1 MKKMLLLWLMALVV
15 TTTAFAGEKDDDE
28 GGMGK
33 WAKSYAPV
41 ADAQDMGAIRLA
53 QGGEGSVYVSSKWNT
68 AFTFGEAN
76 VPAPEIA
83 TSSAILKYDKD
94 GKERWGVALSGD
106 VEVTCMTA
114 DEDGTLYAAGC
125 YMDGMTVIDA
135 TENATSIEGAEP
147 SDISSSYCGF
157 VLKIAADGSLVAYQK
172 FVPEVNAQVA
182 AESEM
187 YDPMYLALDPLTV
200 TPTKIQLD
208 GDKVCVAATYMGD
221 VQALNWPGAYVYSE
235 EMGFRIDVPSKG
247 VFTLDASDLSNP
259 QSILVV
265 QQTGTMTTGVQS
277 EPVAL
282 TFVATGG
289 NFGVAFIGYGDLTT
303 TTGTGD
309 TKGIS
314 FATGESGELEYG
326 MGMVMVSGG
335 AQMNKYFHK
344 EAVNVPWGAHFNL
357 AASTLVDGVGY
368 MAGTYNGQLPIDQSY
383 NYDHNYAFIT
393 AFDMDQ
399 GTIKW
404 TKAFAEAD
412 TTVTMLVTGEEIHLA
427 TKKGV
432 RTIDP
437 ATGTVMADKETGE
450 SLNTE
455 LIISAAASWEDEYAS
470 IAMQDKNYINVIT
483 MNMGDDHGGGH
494 GGNGKLPGFWE
505 NSFEPIPSDQVS
517 DLQGVHTTTSLDGS
531 VYVSSTYNKSLSV
544 AGNPLPETEGLV
556 SSMIV
561 RYDNMGQEQWG
572 IAMLGKAEVTAMT
585 TDIDGALY
593 VTGTFQDQ
601 VRCIGTGKL
610 NEITI
615 EQEEAFYAYGDVQ
628 PTISAFVAKVSKEG
642 VFEKV
647 EVFNT
652 ATNEDVNTSFMYISD
667 PDYPIHI
674 TPSNIQVK
682 DDKVYVLASYQGD
695 VARLGWEG
703 SYAFLY
709 EFMYSDG
716 LAYGLMQLDKA
727 DLGNPVSVAY
737 LKTNGII
744 IDDQTSPV
752 ACNFLVDHGIIMPF
766 VASGD
771 VTLVTFNGSK
781 DFSFEKDDEGNHEY
795 GIVVAEIGSELK
807 ATELHVA
814 KNDLWSPTG
823 SYSIAQIVAP
833 DHDGTVLVGGTFY
846 GQFWFDKNVNVEHK
860 TAFMTAFHRGEPQWS
875 VISPDE
881 SEGVSM
887 MAGQLNG
894 VDGVIVSTSTGTNLV
909 NVDGS
914 INKNWSSSM
923 VYEFSQICQ
932 AAASY
937 VSLDGNRVVVGGYFN
952 GAEAHNEYETGIE
965 NVPAANK
972 QARNAARYNMA
983 GQRVDASYKGIV
995 ITDGK
1000 KYLQR

>member
-1 MKKMLLLWLMALVV
+1 MKKMLLLWLMALVA
-15 TTTAFAGEKDDDE
+15 TTTAFAGEKDDDG

-41 ADAQDMGAIRLA
+41 ADGEDMGAIRLA
-53 QGGEGSVYVSSKWNT
+53 QGGDGSVYVSSKWNT

-94 GKERWGVALSGD
+94 GKERWGIALSGD

-135 TENATSIEGAEP
+135 KENATSIEGAEP

-157 VLKIAADGSLVAYQK
+157 VLKISAEGTLVAYQK
-172 FVPEVNAQVA
+172 FVPEVNAQVL
-182 AESEM
+182 EDNDNSN
-187 YDPMYLALDPLTV
+187 PMYLALDPLTV

-208 GDKVCVAATYMGD
+208 GDKVCVAANYLGD
-221 VQALNWPGAYVYSE
+221 VIALNWPGAYVYSE
-235 EMGFRIDVPSKG
+235 EMFCRIDVPSKG

-303 TTGTGD
+303 TTATGD
-309 TKGIS
+309 TKNIS

-335 AQMNKYFHK
+335 AQMNKYFRK
-344 EAVNVPWGAHFNL
+344 EAVNVPWGAHFGL
-357 AASTLVDGVGY
+357 AASELVDGVVY

-393 AFDMDQ
+393 AFDMKE
-399 GTIKW
+399 GTAKW

-427 TKKGV
+427 TMKGV
-432 RTIDP
+432 YDIET
-437 ATGTVMADKETGE
+437 ATGNLDGD
-450 SLNTE
+450 LNTD
-455 LIISAAASWEDEYAS
+455 LLLSAAAGWEDEYAS
-470 IAMQDKNYINVIT
+470 IAMQDKNYINVIA
-483 MNMGDDHGGGH
+483 MNMGDDEHGGG
-494 GGNGKLPGFWE
+494 GMLPGFWE

-517 DLQGVHTTTSLDGS
+517 DLQGVHTTASLDGS

-544 AGNPLPETEGLV
+544 AGNPMPETEGLV

-593 VTGTFQDQ
+593 VTGTFQDK
-601 VRCIGTGKL
+601 VRCIGTGKN

-615 EQEEAFYAYGDVQ
+615 TQEDAS
-628 PTISAFVAKVSKEG
+628 TISAFVAKVSKDG

-652 ATNEDVNTSFMYISD
+652 AANEEIASSD
-667 PDYPIHI
+667 FPFYLPDFDYPIHI
-674 TPSNIQVK
+674 TPNNIQVK
-682 DDKVYVLASYQGD
+682 DDKVYVSASYQGD
-695 VARLGWEG
+695 VEKLLWKG
-703 SYAFLY
+703 SYNLLDYGDGFTVY
-709 EFMYSDG
+709 TDG
-716 LAYGLMQLDKA
+716 LAYGLMQLNKA
-727 DLGNPVSVAY
+727 DLSNPVSVAY
-737 LKTNGII
+737 VKTKDVADG
-744 IDDQTSPV
+744 QTSPV
-752 ACNFLVDHGIIMPF
+752 ACNFLVDHGIFMPF

-781 DFSFEKDDEGNHEY
+781 DFSFEKDDMGNHEY
-795 GIVVAEIGSELK
+795 GVVVAEIGSELK
-807 ATELHVA
+807 TTELHVA
-814 KNDLWSPTG
+814 KNDLPSPTG
-823 SYSIAQIVAP
+823 YYNILPMVVP
-833 DHDGTVLVGGTFY
+833 NHDGIVYISGTFY
-846 GQFWFDKNVNVEHK
+846 GNFWFDPLVSVKQKTPFVVAYDRGSLNWYNVMQGSEDNEAVSLLAGQYK
-860 TAFMTAFHRGEPQWS
+860 DF
-875 VISPDE
+875 
-881 SEGVSM
+881 EGVVAST
-887 MAGQLNG
+887 ASGTKLLNSSNG
-894 VDGVIVSTSTGTNLV
+894 TFNSGWSTDKV
-909 NVDGS
+909 F
-914 INKNWSSSM
+914 
-923 VYEFSQICQ
+923 EFSQIRK

-937 VSLDGNRVVVGGYFN
+937 VYLDGNRVYVGGYFD
-952 GAEAHNEYETGIE
+952 GSEAHNEYVTGIE

-983 GQRVDASYKGIV
+983 GQRVGADYKGIV
-995 ITDGK
+995 IVGGK

>member
-1 MKKMLLLWLMALVV
+1 MKKMLLLWLMALVA
-15 TTTAFAGEKDDDE
+15 TTSAFAGEKDDDG

-53 QGGEGSVYVSSKWNT
+53 QGGEGSVYVSSKWNA

-94 GKERWGVALSGD
+94 GNERWGIALSGD

-114 DEDGTLYAAGC
+114 DEDGTLYAAG
-125 YMDGMTVIDA
+125 YFSDGVTLTGADGTTATIDA
-135 TENATSIEGAEP
+135 QSMTSAFVVK
-147 SDISSSYCGF
+147 IS
-157 VLKIAADGSLVAYQK
+157 ADGSVAK
-172 FVPEVNAQVA
+172 TKVFTPAG
-182 AESEM
+182 
-187 YDPMYLALDPLTV
+187 DPDITTSDFPFYIGDDDPLS
-200 TPTKIQLD
+200 IQPMTIKLD
-208 GDKVCVAATYMGD
+208 GDKLYMSANYKGDVADLGWEGAYWCADYMMYFDNRSYGLCSMNKSDLGGASNVAYVQATGVPDMQTFPEGFGFMVKDGAVGVAFFGNGNLTLTTGSGDTSEWNFNVDGDNVEHGLAMALLSGGEIKPLTFDAASHSYLAGTYSIMDVAVEGDVAYLGGTCYGNFPLDNNVSYDHDYAFVAALDMGKGTLKWAKAMP
-221 VQALNWPGAYVYSE
+221 QE
-235 EMGFRIDVPSKG
+235 SKG
-247 VFTLDASDLSNP
+247 VC
-259 QSILVV
+259 
-265 QQTGTMTTGVQS
+265 
-277 EPVAL
+277 
-282 TFVATGG
+282 
-289 NFGVAFIGYGDLTT
+289 
-303 TTGTGD
+303 
-309 TKGIS
+309 
-314 FATGESGELEYG
+314 
-326 MGMVMVSGG
+326 
-335 AQMNKYFHK
+335 
-344 EAVNVPWGAHFNL
+344 
-357 AASTLVDGVGY
+357 
-368 MAGTYNGQLPIDQSY
+368 
-383 NYDHNYAFIT
+383 
-393 AFDMDQ
+393 
-399 GTIKW
+399 
-404 TKAFAEAD
+404 
-412 TTVTMLVTGEEIHLA
+412 MLVTGEELHAA
-427 TKKGV
+427 TNLGV
-432 RTIDP
+432 
-437 ATGTVMADKETGE
+437 ADFDLKYNKMEFNDE
-450 SLNTE
+450 MK
-455 LIISAAASWEDEYAS
+455 IAAAAGYGDEYSA
-470 IAMQDKNYINVIT
+470 IAMVNGATVT
-483 MNMGDDHGGGH
+483 VVAMNMDSEGGEGGE
-494 GGNGKLPGFWE
+494 GGNGTLPGFWE
-505 NSFEPIPSDQVS
+505 NSFEPIPEDQVA
-517 DLQGVHTTTSLDGS
+517 DLQGVHVAASLDGGT
-531 VYVSSTYNKSLSV
+531 YVSSTYNKNLSV

-556 SSMIV
+556 SSMIA
-561 RYDNMGQEQWG
+561 RYNNMGQEQWG

-601 VRCIGTGKL
+601 VRCIGTGKN

-615 EQEEAFYAYGDVQ
+615 TQEDAS
-628 PTISAFVAKVSKEG
+628 TISAFVAKVSKDG

-652 ATNEDVNTSFMYISD
+652 AANEEIASSD
-667 PDYPIHI
+667 FPFYLPDFDYPIHI
-674 TPSNIQVK
+674 TPNNIQVK
-682 DDKVYVLASYQGD
+682 DDKVYVSASYQGD
-695 VARLGWEG
+695 VEKLLWKG
-703 SYAFLY
+703 SYNLLDYGDGFTVY
-709 EFMYSDG
+709 TDG
-716 LAYGLMQLDKA
+716 LAYGLMQLNKA
-727 DLGNPVSVAY
+727 DLSNPVSVAY
-737 LKTNGII
+737 VKTKDVADG
-744 IDDQTSPV
+744 QTSPV
-752 ACNFLVDHGIIMPF
+752 ACNFLVDHGIFMPF

-781 DFSFEKDDEGNHEY
+781 DFSFEKDNMGNHEY
-795 GIVVAEIGSELK
+795 GVVVAEIGSELK
-807 ATELHVA
+807 TTELHVA
-814 KNDLWSPTG
+814 KNDLPSPTG

-983 GQRVDASYKGIV
+983 GQRVGADYKGIV

-1000 KYLQR
+1000 KVLQK

>member
-1 MKKMLLLWLMALVV
+1 MKKMLLLWLMALVA

-41 ADAQDMGAIRLA
+41 ADGEDMGAIRLA

-68 AFTFGEAN
+68 AFTFGEVN

-94 GKERWGVALSGD
+94 GNERWGIALSGAAN
-106 VEVTCMTA
+106 VTCMTA
-114 DEDGTLYAAGC
+114 AEDGTLYAAG
-125 YMDGMTVIDA
+125 YFSDEVTITGADATTATIDA
-135 TENATSIEGAEP
+135 QSMTSAFVVK
-147 SDISSSYCGF
+147 IS
-157 VLKIAADGSLVAYQK
+157 ADGSVAK
-172 FVPEVNAQVA
+172 TKVFTPAG
-182 AESEM
+182 
-187 YDPMYLALDPLTV
+187 DPDITTSDFPFYIEDDDPLS
-200 TPTKIQLD
+200 IQPMTIKLD
-208 GDKVCVAATYMGD
+208 GDKLYMSANYKGD
-221 VQALNWPGAYVYSE
+221 VADLGWEGAYWCADYMMYFDNRSYGLCS
-235 EMGFRIDVPSKG
+235 MNK
-247 VFTLDASDLSNP
+247 SDLGGASN
-259 QSILVV
+259 VAYV
-265 QQTGTMTTGVQS
+265 QATGVPDMQ
-277 EPVAL
+277 
-282 TFVATGG
+282 TFPEGFGFMVKDGTV
-289 NFGVAFIGYGDLTT
+289 GVAFFGNGNLTLTTGSGDTSEWNFNVDGDNVEHGLAMALLAGGEIKPLTFNAASHSYLAGTYSIMDVAVEGDVAYLGGTCYGNFPLDNNVSYDHDYAFVAALDMGKGTLKWAEAMPYESQGVCMLLTGEELHAATNLGVADFDLKYNKMEFNDEMKIDAAAGYGD
-303 TTGTGD
+303 
-309 TKGIS
+309 
-314 FATGESGELEYG
+314 EYSAIA
-326 MGMVMVSGG
+326 MVNG
-335 AQMNKYFHK
+335 A
-344 EAVNVPWGAHFNL
+344 
-357 AASTLVDGVGY
+357 
-368 MAGTYNGQLPIDQSY
+368 
-383 NYDHNYAFIT
+383 
-393 AFDMDQ
+393 
-399 GTIKW
+399 
-404 TKAFAEAD
+404 
-412 TTVTMLVTGEEIHLA
+412 TVTVVA
-427 TKKGV
+427 
-432 RTIDP
+432 
-437 ATGTVMADKETGE
+437 
-450 SLNTE
+450 
-455 LIISAAASWEDEYAS
+455 
-470 IAMQDKNYINVIT
+470 
-483 MNMGDDHGGGH
+483 MNMDSEGGEGGE
-494 GGNGKLPGFWE
+494 GGNGTLPGFWE
-505 NSFEPIPSDQVS
+505 NSFEPIPEDQVA
-517 DLQGVHTTTSLDGS
+517 DLQGVHVAASLDGGT
-531 VYVSSTYNKSLSV
+531 YVSSTYNKSLSV

-615 EQEEAFYAYGDVQ
+615 EQEEAFDAFGDVQ

-652 ATNEDVNTSFMYISD
+652 ATNEDVNSSYMYISD
-667 PDYPIHI
+667 PAYPIHI

-709 EFMYSDG
+709 DFMYSDG
-716 LAYGLMQLDKA
+716 LAYGLMQLNKA

-737 LKTNGII
+737 VKSKGIVV
-744 IDDQTSPV
+744 DDQTSPV
-752 ACNFLVDHGIIMPF
+752 ACNFLVDHGIFMPF

-771 VTLVTFNGSK
+771 VTLVTSQGSK
-781 DFSFEKDDEGNHEY
+781 DFSFEKDDMGNHEY
-795 GIVVAEIGSELK
+795 GVVVAEIGSELK

-823 SYSIAQIVAP
+823 YYSIAQIVAP

-972 QARNAARYNMA
+972 QARNVARYNMA